1 MDIKE
6 IEHLANLASLEIT
19 STEASQTLEQLQTIF
34 AMVKKMQA
42 VDTNGIEPLFHP
54 IAMINELAQPLR
66 QDAVTEVNQ
75 REANMSNAP
84 AQHEGLFLVPK
95 VIE

>member
-1 MDIKE
+1 MNIKE

-19 STEASQTLEQLQTIF
+19 SLEANKTLEQLETIF
-34 AMVKKMQA
+34 SMVQKMQS
-42 VDTNGIEPLFHP
+42 VDTEGVEPLFHP
-54 IAMINELAQPLR
+54 IAMIKELAQPLR
-66 QDAVTEVNQ
+66 EDLVTEQNQ

-84 AQHEGLFLVPK
+84 AQYEGLFLVPK

>member
-1 MDIKE
+1 MNIKE

-19 STEASQTLEQLQTIF
+19 SLEASETLAQLETIF
-34 AMVKKMQA
+34 SMVQKMQT
-42 VDTNGIEPLFHP
+42 VDTEGIEPLFHP

-66 QDAVTEVNQ
+66 EDAVTEQNQ
-75 REANMSNAP
+75 RKANMSNAP

>member
-1 MDIKE
+1 MNIKE
-6 IEHLANLASLEIT
+6 IEHLANLASLKIT
-19 STEASQTLEQLQTIF
+19 SVEADETLAQLETIF
-34 AMVKKMQA
+34 SMVQKMQT
-42 VDTNGIEPLFHP
+42 VDTEGIEPLFHP
-54 IAMINELAQPLR
+54 IGMINELAQPLR
-66 QDAVTEVNQ
+66 EDEVTEKNQ